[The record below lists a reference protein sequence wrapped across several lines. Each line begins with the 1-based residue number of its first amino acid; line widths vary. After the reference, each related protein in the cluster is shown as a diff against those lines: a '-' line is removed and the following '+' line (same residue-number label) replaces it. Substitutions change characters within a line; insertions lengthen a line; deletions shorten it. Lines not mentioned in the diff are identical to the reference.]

1 MDESLLEPIFDDK
14 SENAVDKS
22 ENVDNSVENEPKITK
37 KGRPSGSKDKIKR
50 VVKPRKITIVEEP
63 LHVEARE
70 APVVMKTPRP
80 KAVSIAPE
88 PEVRYV
94 DRYIE
99 HSPRSL
105 IRHARSHIMN
115 ERNSKDDARRARFSD
130 KILRSLR

>member
-1 MDESLLEPIFDDK
+1 M
-14 SENAVDKS
+14 
-22 ENVDNSVENEPKITK
+22 TK

-63 LHVEARE
+63 LHVDAPE

-99 HSPRSL
+99 HNPRSL
-105 IRHARSHIMN
+105 IRHAHSHFMS
-115 ERNSKDDARRARFSD
+115 ERNSKDDARRERFSD
-130 KILRSLR
+130 MILRSLR